1 MYRFYGDE
9 YEGDE
14 GAINLTSMAPR
25 DENRVPKGVTVT
37 ELREGAVD
45 FEGGSDKKLKY
56 DTPSMAAYDI
66 TEYLSH
72 EELALIAG
80 VSTMPTTT
88 RWTSRRRRGTT
99 SSSRPGTPS
108 STKSSDLLA
117 TTPKCRGILDDTRRN
132 M

>member
-37 ELREGAVD
+37 ELWEGAVD

-66 TEYLSH
+66 STSPTRSWHSSPACQRCQLRLVGRVAEGEVRQVRRGLVHQARRNRATCS
-72 EELALIAG
+72 LQPLNAG
-80 VSTMPTTT
+80 VY
-88 RWTSRRRRGTT
+88 
-99 SSSRPGTPS
+99 
-108 STKSSDLLA
+108 
-117 TTPKCRGILDDTRRN
+117 
-132 M
+132 